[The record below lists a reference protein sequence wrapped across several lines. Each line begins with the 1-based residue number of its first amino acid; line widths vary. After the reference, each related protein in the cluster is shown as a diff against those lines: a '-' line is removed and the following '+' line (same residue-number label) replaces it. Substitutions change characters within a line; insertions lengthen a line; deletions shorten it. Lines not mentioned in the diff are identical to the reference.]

1 MNKRYIYVLVIL
13 AILIAVCV
21 SEQVL
26 LNKYLNNIETKVVA
40 LIEDVK
46 DKEDINTQ
54 EIFDRVVDIE
64 NDWSSYEM
72 VLCFVVNMK
81 DIEDIGIE
89 LTKMKIYV
97 VENSASDFKA
107 SLALLLYFIDAYR
120 GIMGISF
127 ENVF

>member
-54 EIFDRVVDIE
+54 EIFDKVVDIE
-64 NDWSSYEM
+64 NDWSSYET

>member
-64 NDWSSYEM
+64 NDWSSYET
-72 VLCFVVNMK
+72 VLCFMVNMK